1 VEERGL
7 NRYQVGK
14 IYFAQELNRYLES
27 PLEIGDSYALVDID
41 GITTIVPKSIVDRGV
56 EYINL
61 DISKLP
67 LKNGVSIGGS
77 LSLISFKHTVTL
89 SIFYS

>member
-41 GITTIVPKSIVDRGV
+41 GITTIVPKRVVDRGV
-56 EYINL
+56 EYIKSGYILNN
-61 DISKLP
+61 SKKWGFDRLGFP
-67 LKNGVSIGGS
+67 FFLNY
-77 LSLISFKHTVTL
+77 SF
-89 SIFYS
+89 